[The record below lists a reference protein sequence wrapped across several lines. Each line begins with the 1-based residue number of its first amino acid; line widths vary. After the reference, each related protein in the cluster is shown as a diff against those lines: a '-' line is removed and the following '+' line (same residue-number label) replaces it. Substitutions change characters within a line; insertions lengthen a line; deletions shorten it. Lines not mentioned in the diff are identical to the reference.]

1 MIGQFSTIA
10 SIAPV
15 RRECH
20 YLPQQETIAVL
31 AQLVERVIRN
41 SSLLSSNHDKVWGS
55 IPQVGSLVHP
65 FFCIYF
71 IFPKNIKIN
80 LLKKVQDGIK
90 LHNCPVLYPRF
101 RFSTPQIPTI
111 TFIKPIDQNFF
122 NSFLTFFVHFVFF
135 LFLFFANSKPKLFL
149 PIKPQ

>member
-1 MIGQFSTIA
+1 MAIMIVQFSTIA

-55 IPQVGSLVHP
+55 IPQVGS
-65 FFCIYF
+65 
-71 IFPKNIKIN
+71 
-80 LLKKVQDGIK
+80 
-90 LHNCPVLYPRF
+90 R
-101 RFSTPQIPTI
+101 
-111 TFIKPIDQNFF
+111 
-122 NSFLTFFVHFVFF
+122 LT
-135 LFLFFANSKPKLFL
+135 LFFFTIELSNYSVKPFQFVLSFNFPGQIISISNRGL
-149 PIKPQ
+149 IGA